1 MRNDGDA
8 AGPSRNTASRNTAS
22 QNTASQNPAF
32 PESRGRAVRASGRTA
47 LAAVFALCAGA
58 VGPALGAQ
66 ANPGAAGGTAAA
78 ERAAEQRSAVWDRL
92 AECEA
97 GGNWQANTGN
107 GYYGGLQFDASTWRA
122 YNGDR
127 FAGYAHNATREQQIS
142 VGEAVRAD
150 RGGYGAWPACSRKLG
165 LPR

>member
-1 MRNDGDA
+1 MRNDGGT
-8 AGPSRNTASRNTAS
+8 AGSS
-22 QNTASQNPAF
+22 QHADL
-32 PESRGRAVRASGRTA
+32 PEHRGPVPRHRGRAARASGRFA
-47 LAAVFALCAGA
+47 LAAVFALGA
-58 VGPALGAQ
+58 AAGPALAAQ
-66 ANPGAAGGTAAA
+66 AAPAGAEG
-78 ERAAEQRSAVWDRL
+78 RLVWDRL

-107 GYYGGLQFDASTWRA
+107 GYYGGLQFDARTWRA
-122 YNGDR
+122 YEGDR
-127 FAGYAHNATREQQIS
+127 FAGYAHNASREQQIS